1 MTKTENIS
9 YVAFLSF
16 IAALGGFLFG
26 YDTAV
31 ISGTVTQVTSQFSL
45 TPLQSGWYVGSALV
59 GSIIG
64 VSIGGAL
71 SDKLGRK
78 PTMMISAV
86 LFFISAIGCAISPNL
101 DILVISRMIGG
112 AGIGIA
118 VDCLSRLHIRN
129 FHHHL
134 PGQDGI
140 ALSVSRDYRF
150 LGAYLMNYYLLN
162 LSHVFQSSNEL
173 MFKIFSAEVW
183 RAMLVPQ
190 PFRLFC
196 FWLLFS

>member
-31 ISGTVTQVTSQFSL
+31 ISGTVTQVTSQFGL

-112 AGIGIA
+112 AGIGIVSIVCPVYISEISTTTYRGRMVSLYQLA
-118 VDCLSRLHIRN
+118 VTIGFGSVPDEL
-129 FHHHL
+129 L
-134 PGQDGI
+134 P
-140 ALSVSRDYRF
+140 AESVSR
-150 LGAYLMNYYLLN
+150 
-162 LSHVFQSSNEL
+162 FQSTNEL
-173 MFKIFSAEVW
+173 IFKIFSTEVW
-183 RAMLVPQ
+183 RAMLGAAVV
-190 PFRLFC
+190 RLFC
-196 FWLLFS
+196 F

>member
-9 YVAFLSF
+9 YFAFLSF

-31 ISGTVTQVTSQFSL
+31 ISGTVTQVTSQFGL

-64 VSIGGAL
+64 VSFSGAL

-86 LFFISAIGCAISPNL
+86 LFFIRYRCAISPNL
-101 DILVISRMIGG
+101 
-112 AGIGIA
+112 
-118 VDCLSRLHIRN
+118 
-129 FHHHL
+129 
-134 PGQDGI
+134 
-140 ALSVSRDYRF
+140 
-150 LGAYLMNYYLLN
+150 
-162 LSHVFQSSNEL
+162 
-173 MFKIFSAEVW
+173 IF
-183 RAMLVPQ
+183 
-190 PFRLFC
+190 
-196 FWLLFS
+196 